1 MAFDTTMD
9 LYASRASVLL
19 IRLGAM
25 LRWGGLAIFLLAAVP
40 DVSLA
45 QTATVRGFVVDV
57 NDGEA
62 LQGVNIVLENDD
74 GIVTGTATNTD
85 GFYTLPQFPI
95 GTYYFRA
102 SFIGYQSYRDTL
114 TFAPGQIISLSV
126 ELEPE
131 ASELDELIVESERS
145 TGTARLTAGQQSVT
159 SAEIELVPAPDV
171 SGDLANYLA
180 TLPGVVTTGDRGG
193 QIFIRGGEPTQNLV
207 RLDGMVVYQPFHILG
222 FYSAFPSDVLTRAEV
237 YAGGYGS
244 KYGGRISSV
253 IEVSTRNGNKRAYN
267 GGVSL
272 APFISSARLEGPIVD
287 DKVSF
292 LVSVRQSVIEQVA
305 EQYVDEPLPFDF
317 GDTFA
322 KVHAKF
328 TDTSQLSVTSLSTH
342 DRGTVLSELAAS
354 TTPDGVNLPV
364 NPDEVAWRNRA
375 TGLRWLVLPKEHP
388 ILVELLVNGSQL
400 ETEQGNPEDPNR
412 ESSVGRIHGGVNVT
426 YYSPRIDWN
435 WGFFA
440 QTLEIESKLGGLWQN
455 VETRKEYLTEVGIY
469 LEPEIELTSSLKL
482 RPGLRMQSFQT
493 KGTPFLEPRFRFIWE
508 EGAHM
513 VSGAFGVYH
522 QEIVGLSD
530 RRDATSVFTAWAPLP
545 LGDLPKATHFILGYR
560 VSPNDWF
567 EFAIEGFAKRLKN
580 LFISEWTAFP
590 RFTTR
595 LQPAD
600 GNVVGLDTRIEIR
613 LPNFYGYINYGLSSV
628 EYEAQQSSLLLWYG
642 TETLKFRPS
651 HDRRHQVNALAS
663 TSLKGFDFSVRWQ
676 FGSGLPYNRA
686 LGFDGFLLMNGDVDV
701 AAVQGTRRVIYERP
715 FNGELPTYHRLDV
728 SVERTFSLERA
739 SMTVQASAINTYDRN
754 NLFFL
759 DVFTLRRV
767 NQLPFVPTLGIKL
780 EFE

>member
-1 MAFDTTMD
+1 MRT
-9 LYASRASVLL
+9 LL
-19 IRLGAM
+19 L
-25 LRWGGLAIFLLAAVP
+25 FLCCGFAWP
-40 DVSLA
+40 GTSWA
-45 QTATVRGFVVDV
+45 QTATVRGFVVDS
-57 NDGEA
+57 NDGEP
-62 LQGVNIVLENDD
+62 LQGVNVVLENDD

-85 GFYTLPQFPI
+85 GFYTLPQFPV

-102 SFIGYQSYRDTL
+102 SFIGYVSYRDTL
-114 TFAPGQIISLSV
+114 TFEPGQILSLSL
-126 ELEPE
+126 ELEAE
-131 ASELDELIVESERS
+131 SSTLDELIVETERT

-193 QIFIRGGEPTQNLV
+193 QIFIRGGEPTQNMV
-207 RLDGMVVYQPFHILG
+207 MLDGMLVYQPFHILG

-253 IEVSTRNGNKRAYN
+253 IDVSTRNGNKRAYN
-267 GGVSL
+267 GAVSL
-272 APFISSARLEGPIVD
+272 APFISSARLEGPIVE
-287 DKVSF
+287 DKISF
-292 LVSVRQSVIEQVA
+292 LLSYRQSVIEQVA
-305 EQYVDEPLPFDF
+305 EQYINEPLPFDF

-322 KVHAKF
+322 KVHARF
-328 TDTSQLSVTSLSTH
+328 TDASQLSFTTLATH
-342 DRGTVLSELAAS
+342 DRGTIQSEVAAS
-354 TTPDGVNLPV
+354 TQDPLQDEGLRAT
-364 NPDEVAWRNRA
+364 DEVGWQNRA
-375 TGLRWLVLPKEHP
+375 SGLRWLVLPKEYP
-388 ILVELLVNGSQL
+388 ILVEVLVNGSQL
-400 ETEQGNPEDPNR
+400 ETEQGDPDDPNR

-440 QTLEIESKLGGLWQN
+440 QTVEIESKLGGLWQN

-469 LEPEIELTSSLKL
+469 LEPEVELTPTLKL
-482 RPGLRMQSFQT
+482 RPGLRVQSFQT
-493 KGTPFLEPRFRFIWE
+493 KGVPFLEPRFRFIWE
-508 EGAHM
+508 KGDHLI
-513 VSGAFGVYH
+513 SGAFGVYH

-545 LGDLPKATHFILGYR
+545 LGDLPSATHVILGYR
-560 VSPNDWF
+560 VTPTNWL
-567 EFAIEGFAKRLKN
+567 EFAVEGYVKQLRN

-600 GNVVGLDTRIEIR
+600 GDVIGIDTRLEIR
-613 LPNFYGYINYGLSSV
+613 LRNFYGYINYGLSSV
-628 EYEAQQSSLLLWYG
+628 EYEAQQASLLLWYG
-642 TETLKFRPS
+642 TETLTFRPA

-663 TSLKGFDFSVRWQ
+663 TSVKGFNLSVRWQ

-686 LGFDGFLLMNGDVDV
+686 LGFDGFLLMNGPVDV
-701 AAVQGTRRVIYERP
+701 AQTQGAQRVIYERP

-728 SVERTFSLERA
+728 SVDRTFTLDRA
-739 SMTVQASAINTYDRN
+739 SLTLQASAINTYDRN

-767 NQLPFVPTLGIKL
+767 DQLPFIPTLGIKL